1 MKIHVMHTGQVCVS
15 PNLPFGGE
23 GCSPVKAS
31 GIFEPKSSR
40 LWLPV
45 SCYLIE
51 HPKGLVLVDTGW
63 ARSMSPNGVLD
74 KQAQV
79 KSLGSRLLYVINQGV
94 LPAGQAIDEQLAA
107 IGIAPSDLACV
118 LLTHL
123 DCDHANGI
131 AQVRGAQRILA
142 ARDEIDSVK
151 KGPVAHVRY
160 QSRWWD
166 GSGIEFFDWD
176 GAQGPHGKSFD
187 LFGDGSIA
195 CVAIPGHADGLFA
208 VKVTGEDG
216 RFVLLF
222 SDGGYSSRSWQEM
235 VLSGIANNRAQQ
247 KASLAW
253 IREQSLDPLCVESLA
268 NHDPDV
274 KPHVIE
280 V

>member
-1 MKIHVMHTGQVCVS
+1 MKIHVMYTGQVCVS

-107 IGIAPSDLACV
+107 MGIAPSDLTCV

-151 KGPVAHVRY
+151 KGPIARVRY
-160 QSRWWD
+160 QSHWWD
-166 GSGIEFFDWD
+166 GSGIEFFDWN

-187 LFGDGSIA
+187 LFGDGSIV
-195 CVAIPGHADGLFA
+195 CMAIPGHADGLFA
-208 VKVTGEDG
+208 VKVTGKDG

-274 KPHVIE
+274 KPHFIE